1 MGFIDDIL
9 NVMRKG
15 PELATQIN
23 SVKLNT
29 KSITRGAKDST
40 FQFPCLIADSVPL
53 DMANTMSRTLDKVY
67 ASFTQTWLSM
77 NSMVDIT
84 IDPTPLDYLRKMH
97 QNLKLEGSL
106 KDLLVDPQDI
116 DSYMEKVQDGTYKL
130 YMSKD
135 NSYGVVFNVGNITN
149 RSILESHRELL
160 QEHLSDYDMRPL
172 EAFYEDITADNV
184 DIIDRFITA
193 QSGSNS
199 NSNIKRQSD
208 LSRISGGVKP
218 PQLLDRDIK
227 KTNDMVPLGVQV
239 RLVAVNDK
247 KEFVQYMDFV
257 VGVKT
262 IMHVV
267 QTDDMV
273 DNLKRGVENKSL
285 LFKFLRWTTGE
296 ISLFK
301 DIILNLDEIKYDTT
315 KVKGKSPFF
324 GTLQKLKNKKL
335 GMTNFTV
342 PHAIIP
348 NATVVISSYEAD
360 VLMNKYGIDI
370 RRDAIVR
377 MLMNNLFLMAFVIMD
392 EGSGTVSV
400 FYDGD
405 QTYQTYA
412 IETLERDNAMN
423 SNKLGK
429 EIGRMISR

>member
-1 MGFIDDIL
+1 MGFINDIL

-15 PELATQIN
+15 PEVATQLN

-29 KSITRGAKDST
+29 KTITRGAKDST

-77 NSMVDIT
+77 NSVVDIT
-84 IDPTPLDYLRKMH
+84 INPTPLDYLRKMH

-106 KDLLVDPQDI
+106 NDLMVDPNDVE
-116 DSYMEKVQDGTYKL
+116 SYMEKVQDGKYKL

-135 NSYGVVFNVGNITN
+135 NSYGVVFNISNKTN
-149 RSILESHRELL
+149 RAILESHKELL
-160 QEHLSDYDMRPL
+160 KEHLSEIDMKPL
-172 EAFYEDITADNV
+172 ESFYEADLADKA
-184 DIIDRFITA
+184 DIIDRFVTA
-193 QSGSNS
+193 QSGKASLQRQKDLAGISN
-199 NSNIKRQSD
+199 
-208 LSRISGGVKP
+208 GVQAPK
-218 PQLLDRDIK
+218 LLDRDIK

-262 IMHVV
+262 IMHVI

-273 DNLKRGVENKSL
+273 DNLKRGIENKSL

-301 DIILNLDEIKYDTT
+301 DIILNLDEIKNDT
-315 KVKGKSPFF
+315 VKKAGKSPFF
-324 GTLQKLKNKKL
+324 GTLQRLKNKKV

-348 NATVVISSYEAD
+348 NATVVISSYEVD
-360 VLMNKYGIDI
+360 VLQNKYGIDI
-370 RRDAIVR
+370 RKDAMVR

-405 QTYQTYA
+405 QTYQTYS

>member
-1 MGFIDDIL
+1 MKHMGFINDIL

-15 PELATQIN
+15 PEVATQLN

-29 KSITRGAKDST
+29 KTITRGAKDST

-77 NSMVDIT
+77 NSVVDIT
-84 IDPTPLDYLRKMH
+84 INPTPLDYLRKMH

-106 KDLLVDPQDI
+106 NDLMVDPEDV
-116 DSYMEKVQDGTYKL
+116 DSYMEKVQDGKYKL

-135 NSYGVVFNVGNITN
+135 NSYGVVFNISNKTN
-149 RSILESHRELL
+149 RAILESHKELL
-160 QEHLSDYDMRPL
+160 KEHLSEIDMKPL
-172 EAFYEDITADNV
+172 ESFYEADLADKA
-184 DIIDRFITA
+184 DIIDRFVTA
-193 QSGSNS
+193 QSGKASLQRQKDLAGISN
-199 NSNIKRQSD
+199 
-208 LSRISGGVKP
+208 GVQAPK
-218 PQLLDRDIK
+218 LLDRDIK

-262 IMHVV
+262 IMHVI

-273 DNLKRGVENKSL
+273 DNLKRGIENKSL

-301 DIILNLDEIKYDTT
+301 DIILNLDEIKNDT
-315 KVKGKSPFF
+315 VKKAGKSPFF
-324 GTLQKLKNKKL
+324 GTLQRLKNKKV

-348 NATVVISSYEAD
+348 NATVVISSYEVD
-360 VLMNKYGIDI
+360 VLQNKYGIDI
-370 RRDAIVR
+370 RKDAMVR

-405 QTYQTYA
+405 QTYQTYS

>member
-1 MGFIDDIL
+1 MGFINDIL

-15 PELATQIN
+15 PEVATQLN

-29 KSITRGAKDST
+29 KTITRGAKDST

-77 NSMVDIT
+77 NSVVDIT
-84 IDPTPLDYLRKMH
+84 INPTPLDYLRKMH

-106 KDLLVDPQDI
+106 NDLMVDPD
-116 DSYMEKVQDGTYKL
+116 DVESYMEKVQDGKYKL

-135 NSYGVVFNVGNITN
+135 NSYGVVFNISNKTN
-149 RSILESHRELL
+149 RAILESHKELL
-160 QEHLSDYDMRPL
+160 KEHLSEIDMKPL
-172 EAFYEDITADNV
+172 ESFYEADLADKA
-184 DIIDRFITA
+184 DIIDRFVTA
-193 QSGSNS
+193 QSGKASLQRQKDLAGISN
-199 NSNIKRQSD
+199 
-208 LSRISGGVKP
+208 GVQAPK
-218 PQLLDRDIK
+218 LLDRDIK
-227 KTNDMVPLGVQV
+227 KTNDMVPLGVQI

-262 IMHVV
+262 IMHVI

-273 DNLKRGVENKSL
+273 DNLKRGIENKSL

-301 DIILNLDEIKYDTT
+301 DIILNLDEIKNDT
-315 KVKGKSPFF
+315 VKKAGKSPFF
-324 GTLQKLKNKKL
+324 GTLQRLKNKKV

-348 NATVVISSYEAD
+348 NATVVISSYEVD
-360 VLMNKYGIDI
+360 VLQNKYGIDI
-370 RRDAIVR
+370 RKDAMVR

-405 QTYQTYA
+405 QTYQTYS

>member
-1 MGFIDDIL
+1 MGFINDIL

-15 PELATQIN
+15 PEVATQLN

-29 KSITRGAKDST
+29 KTITRGAKDST

-77 NSMVDIT
+77 NSVVDIT
-84 IDPTPLDYLRKMH
+84 INPTPLDYLRKMH

-106 KDLLVDPQDI
+106 NDLMVDPD
-116 DSYMEKVQDGTYKL
+116 DVESYMEKVQDGRYKL

-135 NSYGVVFNVGNITN
+135 NSYGVVFNISNKTN
-149 RSILESHRELL
+149 RAILESHKELL
-160 QEHLSDYDMRPL
+160 KEHLSDIDVKPL
-172 EAFYEDITADNV
+172 EAFYEADDASSV
-184 DIIDRFITA
+184 DIVDRFVTA
-193 QSGSNS
+193 QSSKASIQKQRDIASISN
-199 NSNIKRQSD
+199 NVQAPK
-208 LSRISGGVKP
+208 LV
-218 PQLLDRDIK
+218 DRDIK

-239 RLVAVNDK
+239 RLIAVNDK
-247 KEFVQYMDFV
+247 KEFVQYMDFI

-262 IMHVV
+262 IMHII

-273 DNLKRGVENKSL
+273 DNLKKGIENKSL

-296 ISLFK
+296 ISLIK
-301 DIILNLDEIKYDTT
+301 DIILNLDEIKNDS
-315 KVKGKSPFF
+315 VRQAGKSPFF
-324 GTLQKLKNKKL
+324 GTLQRLKNKKV

-360 VLMNKYGIDI
+360 ILQSKYGIDI

-377 MLMNNLFLMAFVIMD
+377 LLMNNLFLMAFVIMD
-392 EGSGTVSV
+392 EGTGTVSV

>member
-1 MGFIDDIL
+1 MGFINDIL

-15 PELATQIN
+15 PEVATQLN

-29 KSITRGAKDST
+29 KTITRGAKDST

-77 NSMVDIT
+77 NSVVDIT
-84 IDPTPLDYLRKMH
+84 INPTPLDYLRKMH

-106 KDLLVDPQDI
+106 NDLMVDPDDI
-116 DSYMEKVQDGTYKL
+116 ESYMEKVQDGKYKL

-135 NSYGVVFNVGNITN
+135 NSYGVVFNISNKTN
-149 RSILESHRELL
+149 RAILESHKELL
-160 QEHLSDYDMRPL
+160 KEHLSDIDVKPL
-172 EAFYEDITADNV
+172 EAFYEADDASSV
-184 DIIDRFITA
+184 DIVDRFVTA
-193 QSGSNS
+193 QSSKASIQKQRDIASISN
-199 NSNIKRQSD
+199 NVQAPK
-208 LSRISGGVKP
+208 LV
-218 PQLLDRDIK
+218 DRDIK

-239 RLVAVNDK
+239 RLIAVNDK
-247 KEFVQYMDFV
+247 KEFVQYMDFI

-262 IMHVV
+262 IMHII

-273 DNLKRGVENKSL
+273 DNLKRGIENKSL

-296 ISLFK
+296 ISLIK
-301 DIILNLDEIKYDTT
+301 DIILNLDEIKNDS
-315 KVKGKSPFF
+315 VRQAGKSPFF
-324 GTLQKLKNKKL
+324 GTLQRLKNKKV

-360 VLMNKYGIDI
+360 ILQSKYGIDI

-377 MLMNNLFLMAFVIMD
+377 LLMNNLFLMAFVIMD
-392 EGSGTVSV
+392 EGTGTVSV

>member
-1 MGFIDDIL
+1 MGFINDIL

-15 PELATQIN
+15 PEVATQLN

-29 KSITRGAKDST
+29 KTITRGAKDST

-77 NSMVDIT
+77 NSVVDIT
-84 IDPTPLDYLRKMH
+84 INPTPLDYLRKMH

-106 KDLLVDPQDI
+106 NDLMVDPEDVE
-116 DSYMEKVQDGTYKL
+116 SYMEKVQDGKYKL

-135 NSYGVVFNVGNITN
+135 NSYGVVFNISNKTN
-149 RSILESHRELL
+149 RAILESHKELL
-160 QEHLSDYDMRPL
+160 KEHLSDIDMKPL
-172 EAFYEDITADNV
+172 EAFYEADDASSV
-184 DIIDRFITA
+184 DIVDRFVTA
-193 QSGSNS
+193 QSSKASIQKQRDIASISN
-199 NSNIKRQSD
+199 NVQAPK
-208 LSRISGGVKP
+208 LV
-218 PQLLDRDIK
+218 DRDIK

-239 RLVAVNDK
+239 RLIAVNDK
-247 KEFVQYMDFV
+247 KEFVQYMDFI

-262 IMHVV
+262 IMHII

-273 DNLKRGVENKSL
+273 DNLKRGIENKSL

-296 ISLFK
+296 ISLIK
-301 DIILNLDEIKYDTT
+301 DIILNLDEIKNDS
-315 KVKGKSPFF
+315 VRQAGKSPFF
-324 GTLQKLKNKKL
+324 GTLQRLKNKKV

-360 VLMNKYGIDI
+360 ILQSKYGIDI

-377 MLMNNLFLMAFVIMD
+377 LLMNNLFLMAFVIMD
-392 EGSGTVSV
+392 EGTGTVSV

>member
-1 MGFIDDIL
+1 MGFINDIL

-15 PELATQIN
+15 PEVATQLN

-29 KSITRGAKDST
+29 KTITRGAKDST

-77 NSMVDIT
+77 NSVVDIT
-84 IDPTPLDYLRKMH
+84 INPTPLDYLRKMH

-106 KDLLVDPQDI
+106 NDLMVDPEDV
-116 DSYMEKVQDGTYKL
+116 DSYMEKVQDGKYKL

-135 NSYGVVFNVGNITN
+135 NSYGVVFNISNKTN
-149 RSILESHRELL
+149 RAILESHKELL
-160 QEHLSDYDMRPL
+160 KEHLSDIDVKPL
-172 EAFYEDITADNV
+172 EAFYEADDASSV
-184 DIIDRFITA
+184 DIVDRFVTA
-193 QSGSNS
+193 QSSKASIQKQRDIASISN
-199 NSNIKRQSD
+199 NVQAPK
-208 LSRISGGVKP
+208 LV
-218 PQLLDRDIK
+218 DRDIK

-239 RLVAVNDK
+239 RLIAVNDK
-247 KEFVQYMDFV
+247 KEFVQYMDFI

-262 IMHVV
+262 IMHII

-273 DNLKRGVENKSL
+273 DNLKKGIENKSL

-296 ISLFK
+296 ISLIK
-301 DIILNLDEIKYDTT
+301 DIILNLDEIKNDS
-315 KVKGKSPFF
+315 VRQAGKSPFF
-324 GTLQKLKNKKL
+324 GTLQRLKNKKV

-360 VLMNKYGIDI
+360 ILQSKYGIDI

-377 MLMNNLFLMAFVIMD
+377 LLMNNLFLMAFVIMD
-392 EGSGTVSV
+392 EGTGTVSV

>member
-1 MGFIDDIL
+1 MGFINDIL

-15 PELATQIN
+15 PEVATQLN

-29 KSITRGAKDST
+29 KTITRGAKDST

-77 NSMVDIT
+77 NSVVDIT
-84 IDPTPLDYLRKMH
+84 INPTPLDYLRKMH

-106 KDLLVDPQDI
+106 NDLMVDPD
-116 DSYMEKVQDGTYKL
+116 DVESYMEKVQDGKYKL

-135 NSYGVVFNVGNITN
+135 NSYGVVFNISNKTN
-149 RSILESHRELL
+149 RAILESHKELL
-160 QEHLSDYDMRPL
+160 KEHLSEIDMKPL
-172 EAFYEDITADNV
+172 ESFYEADLADKA
-184 DIIDRFITA
+184 DIIDRFVTA
-193 QSGSNS
+193 QSGKASLQRQKDLAGISN
-199 NSNIKRQSD
+199 
-208 LSRISGGVKP
+208 GVQAPK
-218 PQLLDRDIK
+218 LLDRDIK

-262 IMHVV
+262 IMHVI

-273 DNLKRGVENKSL
+273 DNLKRGIENKSL

-301 DIILNLDEIKYDTT
+301 DIILNLDEIKNDT
-315 KVKGKSPFF
+315 VKKAGKSPFF
-324 GTLQKLKNKKL
+324 GTLQRLKNKKV

-348 NATVVISSYEAD
+348 NATVVISSYEVD
-360 VLMNKYGIDI
+360 VLQNKYGIDI
-370 RRDAIVR
+370 RKDAMVR

-405 QTYQTYA
+405 QTYQTYS
-412 IETLERDNAMN
+412 IETLERDNTMN

>member
-1 MGFIDDIL
+1 MGFINDIL

-15 PELATQIN
+15 PEVATQLN

-29 KSITRGAKDST
+29 KTITRGAKDST

-77 NSMVDIT
+77 NSVVDIT
-84 IDPTPLDYLRKMH
+84 INPTPLDYLRKMH

-106 KDLLVDPQDI
+106 NDLMVDPDDV
-116 DSYMEKVQDGTYKL
+116 DSYMEKVQDGKYKL

-135 NSYGVVFNVGNITN
+135 NSYGVVFNISNKTN
-149 RSILESHRELL
+149 RAILESHKELL
-160 QEHLSDYDMRPL
+160 KEHLSDIDMKPL
-172 EAFYEDITADNV
+172 EAFYEADDASSV
-184 DIIDRFITA
+184 DIVDRFVTA
-193 QSGSNS
+193 QSSKASIQKQRDLASISN
-199 NSNIKRQSD
+199 
-208 LSRISGGVKP
+208 GVQAPK
-218 PQLLDRDIK
+218 LVDRDIK

-239 RLVAVNDK
+239 RLIAVNDK
-247 KEFVQYMDFV
+247 KEFVQYMDFI

-262 IMHVV
+262 IMHII

-273 DNLKRGVENKSL
+273 DNLKRGIENKSL

-296 ISLFK
+296 ISLIK
-301 DIILNLDEIKYDTT
+301 DIILNLDEIKNDN
-315 KVKGKSPFF
+315 VRQAGKSPFF
-324 GTLQKLKNKKL
+324 GTLQRLKNKKV

-360 VLMNKYGIDI
+360 ILQSKYGIDI
-370 RRDAIVR
+370 RKDAIVR

-392 EGSGTVSV
+392 EGTGTVSV

>member
-1 MGFIDDIL
+1 MGFINDIL

-15 PELATQIN
+15 PEVATQLN

-29 KSITRGAKDST
+29 KTITRGAKDST

-77 NSMVDIT
+77 NSVVDIT
-84 IDPTPLDYLRKMH
+84 INPTPLDYLRKMH

-106 KDLLVDPQDI
+106 NDLMVDPD
-116 DSYMEKVQDGTYKL
+116 DVESYMEKVQDGKYKL

-135 NSYGVVFNVGNITN
+135 NSYGVVFNISNKTN
-149 RSILESHRELL
+149 RAILESHKELL
-160 QEHLSDYDMRPL
+160 KEHLSDIDMKPL
-172 EAFYEDITADNV
+172 EAFYEADDASSV
-184 DIIDRFITA
+184 DIVDRFVTA
-193 QSGSNS
+193 QSSKASIQKQRDIASISN
-199 NSNIKRQSD
+199 NVQAPK
-208 LSRISGGVKP
+208 LV
-218 PQLLDRDIK
+218 DRDIK

-239 RLVAVNDK
+239 RLIAVNDK
-247 KEFVQYMDFV
+247 KEFVQYMDFI

-262 IMHVV
+262 IMHII

-273 DNLKRGVENKSL
+273 DNLKRGIENKSL

-296 ISLFK
+296 ISLIK
-301 DIILNLDEIKYDTT
+301 DIILNLDEIKNDS
-315 KVKGKSPFF
+315 VRQAGKSPFF
-324 GTLQKLKNKKL
+324 GTLQRLKNKKV
-335 GMTNFTV
+335 GMTNFTL

-360 VLMNKYGIDI
+360 ILQSKYGIDI

-377 MLMNNLFLMAFVIMD
+377 LLMNNLFLMAFVIMD
-392 EGSGTVSV
+392 EGTGTVSV

>member
-1 MGFIDDIL
+1 MGFINDIL

-15 PELATQIN
+15 PEVATQLN

-29 KSITRGAKDST
+29 KTITRGAKDST

-77 NSMVDIT
+77 NSVVDIT
-84 IDPTPLDYLRKMH
+84 INPTPLDYLRKMH

-106 KDLLVDPQDI
+106 NDLMVDPEDV
-116 DSYMEKVQDGTYKL
+116 DSYMEKVQDGKYKL

-135 NSYGVVFNVGNITN
+135 NSYGVVFNISNKTN
-149 RSILESHRELL
+149 RAILESHKELL
-160 QEHLSDYDMRPL
+160 KEHLSDIDVKPL
-172 EAFYEDITADNV
+172 EAFYEADDASSV
-184 DIIDRFITA
+184 DIVDRFVTA
-193 QSGSNS
+193 QSSKASIQKQRDIASISN
-199 NSNIKRQSD
+199 NVQAPK
-208 LSRISGGVKP
+208 LV
-218 PQLLDRDIK
+218 DRDIK

-239 RLVAVNDK
+239 RLIAVNDK
-247 KEFVQYMDFV
+247 KEFVQYMDFI

-262 IMHVV
+262 IMHII

-273 DNLKRGVENKSL
+273 DNLKRGIENKSL

-296 ISLFK
+296 ISLIK
-301 DIILNLDEIKYDTT
+301 DIILNLDEIKNDS
-315 KVKGKSPFF
+315 VRQAGKSPFF
-324 GTLQKLKNKKL
+324 GTLQRLKNKKV

-360 VLMNKYGIDI
+360 ILQSKYGIDI

-377 MLMNNLFLMAFVIMD
+377 LLMNNLFLMAFVIMD
-392 EGSGTVSV
+392 EGTGTVSV

-412 IETLERDNAMN
+412 IETLERDNVMN

>member
-1 MGFIDDIL
+1 MGFINDIL

-15 PELATQIN
+15 PEVATQLN

-29 KSITRGAKDST
+29 KTITRGAKDST

-77 NSMVDIT
+77 NSVVDIT
-84 IDPTPLDYLRKMH
+84 INPTPLDYLRKMH

-106 KDLLVDPQDI
+106 NDLMVDPDDV
-116 DSYMEKVQDGTYKL
+116 DSYMEKVQDGKYKL

-135 NSYGVVFNVGNITN
+135 NSYGVVFNISNKTN
-149 RSILESHRELL
+149 RAILESHKELL
-160 QEHLSDYDMRPL
+160 KEHLSEIDMKPL
-172 EAFYEDITADNV
+172 ESFYEADLADKA
-184 DIIDRFITA
+184 DIIDRFVTA
-193 QSGSNS
+193 QSGKASLQRQKDLAGISN
-199 NSNIKRQSD
+199 
-208 LSRISGGVKP
+208 GVQAPK
-218 PQLLDRDIK
+218 LLDRDIK

-262 IMHVV
+262 IMHVI

-273 DNLKRGVENKSL
+273 DNLKRGIENKSL

-301 DIILNLDEIKYDTT
+301 DIILNLDEIKNDT
-315 KVKGKSPFF
+315 VKKAGKSPFF
-324 GTLQKLKNKKL
+324 GTLQRLKNKKV

-348 NATVVISSYEAD
+348 NATVVISSYEVD
-360 VLMNKYGIDI
+360 VLQNKYGIDI
-370 RRDAIVR
+370 RKDAMVR

-405 QTYQTYA
+405 QTYQTYS

>member
-1 MGFIDDIL
+1 MGFINDIL

-15 PELATQIN
+15 PEVASQIN

-77 NSMVDIT
+77 NSVVDIT

-97 QNLKLEGSL
+97 QNLKLEGAL
-106 KDLLVDPQDI
+106 KDLIVDED
-116 DSYMEKVQDGTYKL
+116 DVESYLEKVQDGKYKL

-135 NSYGVVFNVGNITN
+135 NSYGVVFNVSNKTN
-149 RSILESHRELL
+149 RAILESHKELL
-160 QEHLSDYDMRPL
+160 KEHLSHIDTQPL
-172 EAFYEDITADNV
+172 ESFYEADLADKA
-184 DIIDRFITA
+184 DIIDRFVNA
-193 QSGSNS
+193 QAGKASIQRQKNLADISN
-199 NSNIKRQSD
+199 
-208 LSRISGGVKP
+208 GVQAPK
-218 PQLLDRDIK
+218 LLDRDIK

-247 KEFVQYMDFV
+247 KEFVQYMDFI

-262 IMHVV
+262 IMHVI

-273 DNLKRGVENKSL
+273 DNLKRGIENKSL

-301 DIILNLDEIKYDTT
+301 DIILNLDEIKNDT
-315 KVKGKSPFF
+315 VKKAGKSPFF
-324 GTLQKLKNKKL
+324 GTLQRLKNKKV
-335 GMTNFTV
+335 GITNFTV

-348 NATVVISSYEAD
+348 NATVVISSYEVD
-360 VLMNKYGIDI
+360 VLQSKYGIDI
-370 RRDAIVR
+370 RRDAIVK

-405 QTYQTYA
+405 QTYQTYS

-423 SNKLGK
+423 SNKLVK

>member
-1 MGFIDDIL
+1 MGFINDIL

-15 PELATQIN
+15 PEVATQLN

-29 KSITRGAKDST
+29 KTITRGAKDST

-77 NSMVDIT
+77 NSVVDIT
-84 IDPTPLDYLRKMH
+84 INPTPLDYLRKMH

-106 KDLLVDPQDI
+106 NDLMVDPD
-116 DSYMEKVQDGTYKL
+116 DVESYMEKVQDGKYKL

-135 NSYGVVFNVGNITN
+135 NSYGVVFNISNKTN
-149 RSILESHRELL
+149 RAILESHKELL
-160 QEHLSDYDMRPL
+160 KEHLSDIDMKPL
-172 EAFYEDITADNV
+172 EAFYEADDASSV
-184 DIIDRFITA
+184 DIVDRFVTA
-193 QSGSNS
+193 QSSKASIQKQRDIASISN
-199 NSNIKRQSD
+199 NVQAPK
-208 LSRISGGVKP
+208 LV
-218 PQLLDRDIK
+218 DRDIK

-239 RLVAVNDK
+239 RLIAVNDK
-247 KEFVQYMDFV
+247 KEFVQYMDFI

-262 IMHVV
+262 IMHII

-273 DNLKRGVENKSL
+273 DNLKRGIENKSL

-296 ISLFK
+296 ISLIK
-301 DIILNLDEIKYDTT
+301 DIILNLDEIKNDS
-315 KVKGKSPFF
+315 VRQAGKSPFF
-324 GTLQKLKNKKL
+324 GTLQRLKNKKV

-360 VLMNKYGIDI
+360 ILQSKYGIDI

-377 MLMNNLFLMAFVIMD
+377 LLMNNLFLMAFVIMD
-392 EGSGTVSV
+392 EGTGTVSV